1 LSHAAPRLA
10 WGEKAAFGRFFHF
23 SYAEIR
29 MRTVVYIDGHNL
41 FYSLLKKTPFKWL
54 DLNRLGSRVI
64 RPIEPASEIARTKYF
79 TASILGSL
87 ADDPGAERWR
97 LTKYI
102 CNYLIIKD

>member
-1 LSHAAPRLA
+1 
-10 WGEKAAFGRFFHF
+10 
-23 SYAEIR
+23 